1 MNNLDCYRKKISADA
16 NLTDQDGKSIMVD
29 CSVTLPLLFGQPA
42 KVRVGIPNEAMPI
55 PNLKTPWQIKTL
67 QGTEIITLEDVHY
80 RSLTTDTLLKRKLG
94 STPVGL
100 SHIKSLTI
108 EKAFKSSAYSFSI
121 YISDTEYFN
130 TLPLE
135 DGLNGISQIAMFSHP
150 TLGEIVLQK
159 YSIESAMLND
169 SGSLKLHGYRLEVE
183 CYRPNTSPESIIDTI
198 QPLLD
203 ILSFVS
209 RQRVLVLGWEH
220 QTESEYIR
228 HWKYPLN
235 AIQTNYALY
244 EPRSYLVSRKV
255 DELEKMINK
264 GLSNYY
270 GLSDSEQHMVYELSF
285 ALCSSVQ
292 RRDDAKFMALFT
304 ALESYAK
311 KLSLTLELDET
322 RSKSIQLIKEA
333 AKPHQKLDHEVY
345 QMLMSLTSD
354 IKKTSAAD
362 SIDNFLS
369 KHRVFKENLWSIR
382 GKSGLLNI
390 RNHLAHEGNH
400 NVDHQGLAVAT
411 LHLTILIERV
421 ILGALNL
428 KLESSVQR
436 ELRQEPWLNLEYAN
450 RLKNLIIPKN

>member
-1 MNNLDCYRKKISADA
+1 MNNLDCYRQKISADA
-16 NLTDQDGKSIMVD
+16 NLTDKDGNSIMVD

-42 KVRVGIPNEAMPI
+42 EVRVGIPNEAMPI
-55 PNLKTPWQIKTL
+55 SSLKTPWQVKTL

-80 RSLTTDTLLKRKLG
+80 RSLTTYTPLKRKLG
-94 STPVGL
+94 STPVNL

-108 EKAFKSSAYSFSI
+108 EMAFKSSGYRFSI

-130 TLPLE
+130 TLSLE
-135 DGLNGISQIAMFSHP
+135 EEQNGISRIATFRHP
-150 TLGEIVLQK
+150 IIGSIILRK
-159 YSIESAMLND
+159 YSVESPLIND
-169 SGSLKLHGYRLEVE
+169 NGSLKKTGYCLEIE
-183 CYRPNTSPESIIDTI
+183 CADSNIVLEDIINKI

-220 QTESEYIR
+220 QTESKYIR
-228 HWKYPLN
+228 HWRYPLD
-235 AIQTNYALY
+235 AIRTNYSLY
-244 EPRSYLVSRKV
+244 EPLSYLVSSKI
-255 DELEKMINK
+255 DELEKMINT
-264 GLSNYY
+264 GLSKYY
-270 GLSDSEQHMVYELSF
+270 DLDAQEQDMVHKLSF
-285 ALCSSVQ
+285 DLCSSVQ
-292 RRDDAKFMALFT
+292 RRDDAKYMALFT

-322 RSKSIQLIKEA
+322 RSKSIQSIKEA
-333 AKPHQKLDHEVY
+333 AKLHQKVDHDVY

-354 IKKTSAAD
+354 IKKISTAD

-369 KHRVFKENLWSIR
+369 KHRVYKEDLWSIR

-428 KLESSVQR
+428 KLESSVQW
-436 ELRQEPWLNLEYAN
+436 ELKQEPWLNLEYAN
-450 RLKNLIIPKN
+450 RLKNFIYPN

>member
-16 NLTDQDGKSIMVD
+16 KLTDQDGKSIMVD

-42 KVRVGIPNEAMPI
+42 EVRVGIPNEAMPI

-108 EKAFKSSAYSFSI
+108 EMPLKSSDYSFSI

-130 TLPLE
+130 TLRLE

-169 SGSLKLHGYRLEVE
+169 NGSLKLHGYRLEVE
-183 CYRPNTSPESIIDTI
+183 YCRPNTSPESIINII

-220 QTESEYIR
+220 QTGNEYIR

-255 DELEKMINK
+255 DELEKMINI

-270 GLSDSEQHMVYELSF
+270 GLEESEQDMVHKLSF
-285 ALCSSVQ
+285 DLCSSVQ
-292 RRDDAKFMALFT
+292 RRDDAKYMALFT

-311 KLSLTLELDET
+311 KLSLTLELDKT

-333 AKPHQKLDHEVY
+333 AKPHKKVDHEVY
-345 QMLMSLTSD
+345 QMLMNLTSD

-369 KHRVFKENLWSIR
+369 KHRVFKEDLWSIR

-421 ILGALNL
+421 ILGVLNF
-428 KLESSVQR
+428 KLESSVQW
-436 ELRQEPWLNLEYAN
+436 ELIQEPWLNLEYAN
-450 RLKNLIIPKN
+450 RLKNLIILN